1 MQRPNNYRVQA
12 RDAEAHFP
20 VRIRVARDQIARE
33 RQYDE
38 MRRWLDQQI
47 GPTRHWHVGERS
59 PPWPDTVLFYFLA
72 VADAQAFVD
81 RFACGVWVPAGEW
94 PHGGKPV
101 TDETDMR
108 WVGEMHKTPG
118 GGTR

>member
-12 RDAEAHFP
+12 RDAERYFP
-20 VRIRVARDQIARE
+20 VRIRVARDQLGRE
-33 RQYDE
+33 RQFDE

-47 GPTRHWHVGERS
+47 GAGRHWHVAERS
-59 PPWPDTVLFYFLA
+59 PPWPDTMLFYFLA

-81 RFACGVWVPAGEW
+81 RFACGVWVAGEW
-94 PHGGKPV
+94 PHGGKAV
-101 TDETDMR
+101 TDESDMR